1 VNWLATVGKRFF
13 FKSGNCQE
21 GLWRQGLEENIDIS
35 NYQKVEE
42 GKPAAVAADLRILY
56 AKASITNIAAKVE
69 NDW

>member
-1 VNWLATVGKRFF
+1 
-13 FKSGNCQE
+13 
-21 GLWRQGLEENIDIS
+21 
-35 NYQKVEE
+35 VEE